1 MAVTIQQIAEKAGVS
16 RGTVDRALHHR
27 GRINPQVAEKIW
39 ELADEMGYVP
49 KERKKKEN
57 SRKKIKI
64 GVVTQL
70 ARASFMLE
78 INRGIRMAAIE
89 LADRGIQLILKE
101 GIHVDEEEQLTA
113 VRELL
118 EEGIQGLAIMPV
130 DCEGVRT
137 ELNRLTDEEQIPVVT
152 FNSDIVGTRRRCFV
166 GMDNRQSGRT
176 AAGLMGLLTGGRG
189 KVLIITGYFSNDV
202 DNQRVDGFIEE
213 IKKSYPDLEIA
224 GVQGRYF
231 IPLMFLFYL
240 FFALRRPEKEK
251 PSPEQEGVETKGG
264 NLARPRLLWYHLWV
278 SIPAAALAATL
289 WVTVVSRFLL

>member
-1 MAVTIQQIAEKAGVS
+1 
-16 RGTVDRALHHR
+16 
-27 GRINPQVAEKIW
+27 IW

-78 INRGIRMAAIE
+78 VNRGIRMAAIE

-166 GMDNRQSGRT
+166 GMDNRQSGR
-176 AAGLMGLLTGGRG
+176 
-189 KVLIITGYFSNDV
+189 
-202 DNQRVDGFIEE
+202 
-213 IKKSYPDLEIA
+213 
-224 GVQGRYF
+224 
-231 IPLMFLFYL
+231 
-240 FFALRRPEKEK
+240 
-251 PSPEQEGVETKGG
+251 
-264 NLARPRLLWYHLWV
+264 
-278 SIPAAALAATL
+278 
-289 WVTVVSRFLL
+289 